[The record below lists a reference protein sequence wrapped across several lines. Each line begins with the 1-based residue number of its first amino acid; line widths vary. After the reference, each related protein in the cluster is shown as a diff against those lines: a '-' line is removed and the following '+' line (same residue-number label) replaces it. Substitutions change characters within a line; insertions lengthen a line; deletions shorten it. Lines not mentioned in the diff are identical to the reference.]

1 MSGVVVAPAGSLA
14 RVILIVGVAAAALQL
29 AIVLYAVSRDGGSAV
44 DALWLS
50 VPAMLTLGWTYARR
64 RDRFLPLNVLGAIGV
79 ATALQAVVYLWYRV
93 GDAPAA
99 ALPAV
104 LLVAMVFLMA
114 AWSGRG
120 F

>member
-1 MSGVVVAPAGSLA
+1 
-14 RVILIVGVAAAALQL
+14 VILVVGIAAAALQL
-29 AIVLYAVSRDGGSAV
+29 AIVLYAVSRDGGTV
-44 DALWLS
+44 LDALWLS
-50 VPAMLTLGWTYARR
+50 VPAVLTIGWTYARR
-64 RDRFLPLNVLGAIGV
+64 RDRFLPVNVLCAIGV
-79 ATALQAVVYLWYRV
+79 ATALQAVVYLGLRI

-99 ALPAV
+99 LLPAV